1 MGGYWDLRGVG
12 VAVRGTWGR
21 RPWVDGRR
29 PWVDGRVLCL
39 GCVYVSVVTDPVLV
53 LQAVTIGGYW
63 VQGRQE
69 FSVTSHS
76 CM

>member
-1 MGGYWDLRGVG
+1 M
-12 VAVRGTWGR
+12 
-21 RPWVDGRR
+21 
-29 PWVDGRVLCL
+29 DGRVLCL
-39 GCVYVSVVTDPVLV
+39 GCVYVSVLTDAVLV

-63 VQGRQE
+63 VQGRQD